1 MNLHRKLR
9 LILPLL
15 IIAILFTGCPW
26 KNRKADLILKNG
38 TFYTGNPLKP
48 TVEMV
53 AIRGNRILAVGKS
66 DETDRYRVPATT
78 VIDLKGSFGCAG
90 FNDSH
95 AHLLSG
101 GRSLD
106 ELDLSGC
113 TTTLDIQKRILER
126 INRQPWGSWV
136 IGRGWDQNR
145 FPDGEWPTKKI
156 LDDITQDFPMVMTRI
171 CGHAVL
177 VNGKVLEIA
186 GITSKTPD
194 PPAGE
199 IGHDPATGEPN
210 GILKEAA
217 IDLVSQYLPSPSA
230 ESINR
235 SVERAVEAVRQF
247 GLTTVQDYSD
257 AEALDAYR
265 RLVREDRLTCRLT
278 LWFPLEGDLVR
289 YKKLQNEFNG
299 PLVRFGLLKGFLDGT
314 MGSRT
319 AAFFAPYSDDSTTQG
334 ILALTPEKLD
344 EAVLLADKDGF
355 QVALHAIG
363 DRAIRMGLDAYGLA
377 QKINGPRES
386 RHRLE
391 HVQAVSREDI
401 PRFKALGVI
410 ASMQPSHCIFDMPWA
425 EARLGRERC
434 RTAYA
439 WKSLSESGARLA
451 FGSDWPVAPLNPLVG
466 IYAAVS
472 RCDTTGSPAGGW
484 NPQERLSITEA
495 VDAYTLGSACAELM
509 EHEKGSIEQGKLAD
523 LVVLDRNLLRA
534 APAEILRTRVLYTI
548 VGGKVVYENDRP

>member
-1 MNLHRKLR
+1 MNLHRKHR
-9 LILPLL
+9 LTLL
-15 IIAILFTGCPW
+15 LLLVAILLAGCPW

-53 AIRGNRILAVGKS
+53 AIRGNRILAAGKV
-66 DETDRYRVPATT
+66 DEAERYRVPATV
-78 VIDLKGSFGCAG
+78 VIDLKGRFGCAG

-101 GRSLD
+101 GQSLD

-113 TTTLDIQKRILER
+113 TTPLEMQKRILER
-126 INRQPWGSWV
+126 IYKQPWGSWV

-145 FPDGEWPTKKI
+145 FPNGEWPTRKI
-156 LDDITQDFPMVMTRI
+156 LDAITQDFPMVMTRVD
-171 CGHAVL
+171 GHAML
-177 VNGKVLEIA
+177 VNSKVLEIA

-194 PPAGE
+194 PPSGE
-199 IGHDPATGEPN
+199 IGHDPATGEPD

-217 IDLVSQYLPSPSA
+217 IDLVSQYLPSPSD
-230 ESINR
+230 ESVNR

-247 GLTTVQDYSD
+247 GLTTVQDCSD
-257 AEALDAYR
+257 SEALDAYK
-265 RLVREDRLTCRLT
+265 RLLREDRLTCRLT
-278 LWFPLEGDLVR
+278 LWFPLEGDLIR
-289 YKKLQNEFNG
+289 YKKLRNELRG
-299 PLVRFGLLKGFLDGT
+299 PMLRFGLLKGFLDGT

-319 AAFFAPYSDDSTTQG
+319 AAFFTPYLDDSTTSG
-334 ILALTPEKLD
+334 ILQLTSEKLD

-377 QKINGPRES
+377 RKINGPREI

-391 HVQAVSREDI
+391 HVQSISKEDI
-401 PRFKALGVI
+401 PRFKTLGVI

-439 WKSLSESGARLA
+439 WKSLLEGGARLA

-472 RCDTTGSPAGGW
+472 RCDTTGSPEGGW
-484 NPQERLSITEA
+484 NPQEKLTITEA
-495 VDAYTLGSACAELM
+495 IDAYTLGSAYAELM

-523 LVVLDRNLLRA
+523 LVILDRNLLRA

-548 VGGKVVYENDRP
+548 VDGKVVYENNRP